1 LNIAVAAGSRFPV
14 KNYQSQNPSSDKPLN
29 EQALEYIEKNGTMS
43 VQDLY
48 DSLKIRYAS
57 LTKADLANLVL
68 ELAEQEKISLADSPL
83 TTTSLGEYLHQW
95 ERNLWLYGSL
105 AVSLGT
111 ALMAYASVSEFPFVA
126 LRWILGSVFVLF
138 IPGYVAV
145 EVLFPGDV
153 DLNWIERLA
162 LSIGLS
168 LALVPLV
175 GFLLSYASLGVRL
188 TSIMGS
194 LTILSIGLS
203 AVALVRK
210 YMMTQRES

>member
-83 TTTSLGEYLHQW
+83 TTTSLGEYLQQW

>member
-1 LNIAVAAGSRFPV
+1 
-14 KNYQSQNPSSDKPLN
+14 
-29 EQALEYIEKNGTMS
+29 MS

-83 TTTSLGEYLHQW
+83 TTTSLGEYLQQW

-105 AVSLGT
+105 AVTLGT

>member
-1 LNIAVAAGSRFPV
+1 
-14 KNYQSQNPSSDKPLN
+14 
-29 EQALEYIEKNGTMS
+29 MS

-83 TTTSLGEYLHQW
+83 TTTSLGEYLQQW

-175 GFLLSYASLGVRL
+175 GFLLSYASLGV
-188 TSIMGS
+188 
-194 LTILSIGLS
+194 
-203 AVALVRK
+203 
-210 YMMTQRES
+210 